1 MSLIKTYNNLKQRYQ
16 QQNQRSKSVQKN
28 IVGNAVVKGMSI
40 ILSLLIIPLTIGY
53 VSEYDYGIWI
63 TLSSVIG
70 WLSYFDVGVNNG
82 LRNKLTE
89 AISQGNMV
97 LAKQYVSTTYAILTC
112 IFIPILIVFTA
123 SAGYINW
130 YSFFSLD
137 STLVHGLTYLLIII
151 VSFVCIRSIL
161 STILIILFAVQKAAM
176 SSLISFFEQL
186 ASFIAIAILVK
197 FTNGSLFNLC
207 FVFCLAPLIILLL
220 SSILLFRGKYK
231 AIAPSIKNINW
242 SLKNKLFNMGVKFF
256 VIQIAGI
263 IQFQTTSFI
272 ILKFFG
278 ALDVTAYN
286 IAFKYFNIIYMCWAL
301 TLSPLWNAITEAK
314 AKKENKWIS
323 TCVKHY
329 KRLFIVFLCGAF
341 IMLICS
347 QLFYHLWLGDRIAPI
362 PFKLSMVICIYVIT
376 LTWGSLYVQVLN
388 GLGALKIQFVSS
400 VISPLVFLT
409 VCYILITQFHLGV
422 ISVVIASILANF
434 NGIVLAPYQ
443 YHILIANKK
452 PNSIWSKTE

>member
-1 MSLIKTYNNLKQRYQ
+1 MKLIQAYNSLIQRYR

-28 IVGNAVVKGMSI
+28 IVGNVVVKGMSI

-70 WLSYFDVGVNNG
+70 WLAYFDVGVNNG

-89 AISQGNMV
+89 AISQGNLV
-97 LAKQYVSTTYAILTC
+97 LAKQYVSTTYAILIC
-112 IFIPILIVFTA
+112 IFIPILIAFIA
-123 SAGYINW
+123 LSGYVNW
-130 YSFFSLD
+130 YIFFSLEP
-137 STLVHGLTYLLIII
+137 TLVKSLSSLLIII

-176 SSLISFFEQL
+176 SSLIAFFEQL
-186 ASFIAIAILVK
+186 ASFVAIAILVK
-197 FTNGSLFNLC
+197 FTEGNLFNLC
-207 FVFCLAPLIILLL
+207 FVFCLAPLAILLL
-220 SSILLFRGKYK
+220 SSILLFRGRYR
-231 AIAPSIKNINW
+231 AISPSIKTINW
-242 SLKNKLFNMGVKFF
+242 SLKNKLFNMGIKFF
-256 VIQIAGI
+256 IIQIAGI
-263 IQFQTTSFI
+263 VQFQTTSFI

-314 AKKENKWIS
+314 AKKDNKWIS
-323 TCVKHY
+323 TCIRHY
-329 KRLFIVFLCGAF
+329 QRLFILFICGALL
-341 IMLICS
+341 MLICS
-347 QLFYHLWLGDRIAPI
+347 QFFYHIWLGDKIAPI
-362 PFKLSMVICIYVIT
+362 PFKLSLVICIYVIT

-400 VISPLVFLT
+400 IISPLVFLAI
-409 VCYILITQFHLGV
+409 CYLLITQFHLGV

-434 NGIVLAPYQ
+434 NGIILAPYQ
-443 YHILIANKK
+443 YHVIIENRK
-452 PNSIWSKTE
+452 PKSIWSRTE